1 MYEGD
6 SWYNAFVPRT
16 TKAPDK
22 PDKPDKP
29 GKPDKPK
36 QRPRESLLRQPNVS
50 HRRTP
55 WVR

>member
-16 TKAPDK
+16 APAKAPE
-22 PDKPDKP
+22 
-29 GKPDKPK
+29 KPK

-50 HRRTP
+50 HHRP
-55 WVR
+55 LPGYAAQY